1 MSYMLKQKNNTTKGK
16 QMANRYRFSTKKKIG
31 RITKLD
37 DTVFADNIEQAI
49 FKMLDNIDH
58 SWVDKNRTEIEKIVK
73 SQTSE
78 KPYAVFVCEYDEKNK
93 IESFIE
99 QIDGT
104 RLMS

>member
-1 MSYMLKQKNNTTKGK
+1 
-16 QMANRYRFSTKKKIG
+16 MANRYRFSTKKKLG

-37 DTVFADNIEQAI
+37 DTVFADNIQGAI

-58 SWVDKNRTEIEKIVK
+58 NWVDKNREEIEKLVK
-73 SQTSE
+73 EQTTE
-78 KPYAVFVCEYDEKNK
+78 KPYTVFVCDYGDKK

-104 RLMS
+104 RIMSWYIFV